1 MGEPNFSSSSI
12 PQQVAR
18 ILVIDNDE
26 QMLNLST
33 SALKKAGWQVYS
45 YAYTGMDLAVI
56 VQHHPDLIILDFDLE
71 DEGIGWGFLQLLKM
85 QDSTAKIPIIITTTA
100 FKLPT
105 EVRDYLSTRYINVA
119 NKPLDFDSF
128 FVLIRKT
135 LEEASQAA
143 TLFSG
148 DRTLPILVV
157 DDNEEMRDATTSILR
172 LEGYRVIT
180 AYNGL
185 VTLETISHADC
196 CLVLLDL
203 DMPVMNGYEFLVA
216 YNRQLRP
223 HIPVIIL
230 TGEPI
235 IDFHALP
242 NFVVDVL
249 PKPFF
254 LKRLLE
260 LVGRYAQTV

>member
-1 MGEPNFSSSSI
+1 PDFSSINI
-12 PQQVAR
+12 PQQIAR
-18 ILVIDNDE
+18 ILIIDNDK
-26 QMLNLST
+26 QMLDLST
-33 SALKKAGWQVYS
+33 TALKEAGWQVYS
-45 YAYTGMDLAVI
+45 YAYTEIDLALV
-56 VQHHPDLIILDFDLE
+56 VQHHPDLIILDFELE
-71 DEGIGWGFLQLLKM
+71 DEGVGWEFLQALKM
-85 QDSTAKIPIIITTTA
+85 DDTTAKIPIIITTA
-100 FKLPT
+100 GFQLPT
-105 EVRDYLSTRYINVA
+105 ELRDYLSIRYISIVH
-119 NKPLDFDSF
+119 KPLDFDSF

-157 DDNEEMRDATTSILR
+157 DDNEDMREATTSILR

-185 VTLETISHADC
+185 VTLDTISHADC
-196 CLVLLDL
+196 CLILLDL
-203 DMPVMNGYEFLVA
+203 DMPIMNGYEFLIA
-216 YNRQLRP
+216 YDRQLRP
-223 HIPVIIL
+223 HIPVVVL
-230 TGEPI
+230 SAEPN

-260 LVGRYAQTV
+260 LVGRYARTV